1 MEPFSQQ
8 FEQRS
13 RDGGEQRTSAHTP
26 PRFDA
31 DFRAR
36 LYDLLRWR

>member
-8 FEQRS
+8 FQQRLLEGDK
-13 RDGGEQRTSAHTP
+13 RIAERVP

>member
-8 FEQRS
+8 FAQRMSEQE
-13 RDGGEQRTSAHTP
+13 DTP
-26 PRFDA
+26 ARKVPRFDA
-31 DFRAR
+31 EARAR